1 MIEPS
6 WTDADI
12 ALRRNPRI
20 AVGMAVLQFTIMGI
34 ARVHFCSTQE
44 GPVGGT
50 GKTPLVAHPTTPGSA
65 VAEDDGIGLPMVYNL
80 VDAREIVVVTA
91 VDGTAFTGTAIV
103 SVAAIGT
110 VEPDFEEAAVARQN
124 LLELLI
130 IIVYIGRSAVI
141 RMVAVP
147 RRQIQA
153 QFKAVLVTGIAD
165 FLQEVDLSLC
175 ILRTVIGRICNVV
188 FCQIARPHGETVM
201 MFGHDNNALHAG
213 IAESTHPLVHILTGG
228 IEHFRVSI
236 AIPPLTVAESI
247 EAIMHKGIGL
257 HLLPTNLIVL
267 GKRGYGCRS
276 ILRTG

>member
-1 MIEPS
+1 
-6 WTDADI
+6 
-12 ALRRNPRI
+12 
-20 AVGMAVLQFTIMGI
+20 
-34 ARVHFCSTQE
+34 
-44 GPVGGT
+44 
-50 GKTPLVAHPTTPGSA
+50 
-65 VAEDDGIGLPMVYNL
+65 
-80 VDAREIVVVTA
+80 
-91 VDGTAFTGTAIV
+91 
-103 SVAAIGT
+103 
-110 VEPDFEEAAVARQN
+110 
-124 LLELLI
+124 
-130 IIVYIGRSAVI
+130 
-141 RMVAVP
+141 MVAVP